1 MIVLHLG
8 AALIAGL
15 IFLTMLM
22 VAASDPHRRATAM
35 RVL

>member
-22 VAASDPHRRATAM
+22 TATSDPHRSATAL